1 MASHSSG
8 NQQLRSG
15 RDQSSGSSYG
25 GGYKESSRVPL
36 AAIAKKHPHM
46 ATLAEVM
53 APVVTTTSLLRTN
66 GAADVIQIIANNL
79 RMVREAIGRRPHLIA
94 VVEPVTL
101 LAIKTRGP
109 APIAP
114 LGVTMIVMVPSAETM
129 DPIRKTLKVPPLD
142 VVIMTEVRLVLM
154 GALGRLHMVGVVA
167 LGVANTITDHHLI
180 LAARGEI
187 LLPIVFSKEQ
197 TLSYGSAGRDEGV
210 TSSSYGR
217 AGRTEKGSSYRTS
230 GRDQGTFSYR
240 RPGRGEETSSYG
252 RSGYDKDNSG
262 SYGGNTGSY
271 DNDNSTSSYGRSGH
285 GEGTTT
291 STYGSSGRGH
301 DNEESSYQSSG
312 RSYDSHDNDTS
323 EYGSSHRTG
332 GDEGQS
338 YDHRGGNRRGNEEES
353 GGYGY

>member
-1 MASHSSG
+1 MGRTTKARTPILGLADLATAIRVWRKEVVWLLILVEINSSVLAGIKARAPHMVVVIRNRPAS
-8 NQQLRSG
+8 
-15 RDQSSGSSYG
+15 
-25 GGYKESSRVPL
+25 PL

-94 VVEPVTL
+94 VVEPVTP

-109 APIAP
+109 AP
-114 LGVTMIVMVPSAETM
+114 GSGRSKYDNEPSSY
-129 DPIRKTLKVPPLD
+129 P
-142 VVIMTEVRLVLM
+142 
-154 GALGRLHMVGVVA
+154 
-167 LGVANTITDHHLI
+167 
-180 LAARGEI
+180 RGSGEYT
-187 LLPIVFSKEQ
+187 SSYGSEEQ
-197 TLSYGSAGRDEGV
+197 TLSYGSAGRDKGV

-217 AGRTEKGSSYRTS
+217 AGRTEKGSSYTTS

-240 RPGRGEETSSYG
+240 RPGRREETSSYG

-301 DNEESSYQSSG
+301 DNEESAYQSSG